1 MAKLL
6 FNGTSIF
13 GHDGPTIL
21 GYRTLQSCVSKHDG
35 REHYRVIGP
44 PVPIQSWLTILL
56 WLPSKLLKVDWI
68 MRWPKTGRLFSAVST
83 LQDQLGLYLHD
94 FFPWLLQIVICKL
107 AGIVVSVSSNSK
119 KKKYIVVSIFGVRV
133 TELQS
138 TAAKLVRLKWRMKQG
153 FAFRYRL

>member
-94 FFPWLLQIVICKL
+94 FFPWLLQIIICKL
-107 AGIVVSVSSNSK
+107 AGIAIN
-119 KKKYIVVSIFGVRV
+119 IFGVRV